1 MVVTLSSFAGATRW
15 PDGFL
20 GRLIM
25 STVYG
30 AASGGSD
37 HSQNWQANDWRG
49 TAWRSHSCGWA
60 RWTPVELLAMVL
72 GFIVFWPIGL
82 AILAFKFWQRK
93 TGYPGD
99 LTTAAQEKWREA
111 RNAFHGSWGGGGYAG
126 RTTGNFAFD
135 EWRAAEIAR
144 LEEERRK
151 LEEAHKEFAAFVE
164 NIRRAKDR
172 EEFERFMNERRNRPS
187 GGPTA

>member
-1 MVVTLSSFAGATRW
+1 
-15 PDGFL
+15 
-20 GRLIM
+20 M

-30 AASGGSD
+30 AAAGGSD
-37 HSQNWQANDWRG
+37 HSQNWQANDWG
-49 TAWRSHSCGWA
+49 GAAWRGRSCGWA
-60 RWTPVELLAMVL
+60 RWTPVELLAMIL

-82 AILAFKFWQRK
+82 AVLAFKFWQRK

-99 LTTAAQEKWREA
+99 LSTAAQEKWREA
-111 RNAFHGSWGGGGYAG
+111 RSAFHGGWGGGGYAG

-151 LEEAHKEFAAFVE
+151 LEEAHREFATFVE

-172 EEFERFMNERRNRPS
+172 EEFERFMNERRNRPA

>member
-1 MVVTLSSFAGATRW
+1 
-15 PDGFL
+15 
-20 GRLIM
+20 M

-30 AASGGSD
+30 AAAGGSD

-49 TAWRSHSCGWA
+49 PAWRGHCGWA

-82 AILAFKFWQRK
+82 AVLAFKFWQRK

-99 LTTAAQEKWREA
+99 LGSAAQEKWREA
-111 RNAFHGSWGGGGYAG
+111 RSAFHGGWGGYGGRG
-126 RTTGNFAFD
+126 TGNLAFD

-172 EEFERFMNERRNRPS
+172 EEFDRFMNERRNRPS